1 MHLKKPAIIILTGV
15 LFFALS
21 IPTYA
26 SGKSIAMD
34 GGGSLPNTILP
45 AGENDPAVS
54 GLRDEPGL
62 VDDGRQL
69 PTSDGKG
76 SELDAPDYKNSI
88 GEIQAYIHENIDV
101 DIYSSL
107 HIDRDKDGNE
117 IVVLSFTQ
125 EIIGNQ
131 KDDILAL
138 ADNPSL
144 IVFRAVDFSEKE
156 LTLKQREIDES
167 WDSLN
172 REGIRVYHT
181 GINVFI
187 NRVEIG
193 VDPYNEKT
201 KTKIY
206 QAFGSEMID
215 VVQGYEVDL
224 LGDIANETTM
234 EASSGVEVADS
245 PNLIQLIVLFFKSII
260 NGILK

>member
-1 MHLKKPAIIILTGV
+1 MNLKKIAIFFLTGV
-15 LFFALS
+15 LFFTLS

-26 SGKSIAMD
+26 TGKSAVMD
-34 GGGSLPNTILP
+34 GSNNP
-45 AGENDPAVS
+45 EAVS
-54 GLRDEPGL
+54 GLRGEPVL

-88 GEIQAYIHENIDV
+88 GEIQGYIYENIHE
-101 DIYSSL
+101 DIYASL

-125 EIIGNQ
+125 EIIGDQ

-144 IVFRAVDFSEKE
+144 IVFRTVEFSEKE

-181 GINVFI
+181 GINVFT

-193 VDPYNEKT
+193 VDPYNEET
-201 KTKIY
+201 ITKIY

-215 VVQGYEVDL
+215 VVQGYEVNL

-234 EASSGVEVADS
+234 EVSSEVEVADS
-245 PNLIQLIVLFFKSII
+245 PNLFQRIVNFFKSIAKR
-260 NGILK
+260 ILK